1 MIEPKKET
9 KSLQPQIETMKEIAE
24 KMEQKI
30 PNEDQFMYNG
40 KIYNIPPR
48 FKGQKL
54 TVTLKK
60 ALAAQQDNQQIQDAN
75 P

>member
-1 MIEPKKET
+1 
-9 KSLQPQIETMKEIAE
+9 MKEIVQ
-24 KMEQKI
+24 KMEEKI
-30 PNEDQFMYNG
+30 PNENQFKYKG
-40 KIYNIPPR
+40 KIYDIPPR

-60 ALAAQQDNQQIQDAN
+60 ALAAQQDNQIEDAT